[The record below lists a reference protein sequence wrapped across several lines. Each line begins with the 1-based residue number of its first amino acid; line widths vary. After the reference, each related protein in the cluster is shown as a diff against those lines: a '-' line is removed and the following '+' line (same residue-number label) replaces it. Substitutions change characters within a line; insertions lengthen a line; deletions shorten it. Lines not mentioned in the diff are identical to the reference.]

1 MGNYSIKKVDRTVLK
16 LNGEFPERKA
26 RQIFERVAG
35 DRMVSMK
42 CFYDKEED
50 ETTILLYPCR
60 TYNMSGECD
69 GKNADEKRVRAI
81 RVLGTLPDHVD
92 IVKTYWKP
100 IRDRA
105 KAARDPMRWVTMYS
119 VRSIDDA
126 TRAVYTEL
134 CFIVDS
140 RCKRGY
146 EDEALNNAVGQIR
159 ESLRLIA
166 SDIKGDL
173 MASARLT
180 EDVSMDFVDALH
192 KLEDDEV
199 QEKYRKLG
207 LRHVDTDELVTQE

>member
-1 MGNYSIKKVDRTVLK
+1 MGDYYITKVDRTVLK
-16 LNGEFPERKA
+16 LKGKFPERKA

-60 TYNMSGECD
+60 AYNMSGECD
-69 GKNADEKRVRAI
+69 GKNANEKRI
-81 RVLGTLPDHVD
+81 RVLGALPYYVD
-92 IVKTYWKP
+92 IVKTYWNP
-100 IRDRA
+100 IRARA
-105 KAARDPMRWVTMYS
+105 KAAKDPMRWVTMYP

-126 TRAVYTEL
+126 TKAVYTEL

-140 RCKRGY
+140 RCKSGY
-146 EDEALNNAVGQIR
+146 EDEALNKAVGQIR

-166 SDIKGDL
+166 SDIRGDL

-180 EDVSMDFVDALH
+180 EDVSMDFVDELH

-199 QEKYRKLG
+199 QKKYGERG
-207 LRHVDTDELVTQE
+207 LRHVNADELVTQE

>member
-1 MGNYSIKKVDRTVLK
+1 MGNIKKVDRTVLK
-16 LNGEFPERKA
+16 LYGEFPERKA

-69 GKNADEKRVRAI
+69 GKNADEKHIRTI
-81 RVLGTLPDHVD
+81 RVLGALPDYVD
-92 IVKTYWKP
+92 IVKTYWNP
-100 IRDRA
+100 IRARA
-105 KAARDPMRWVTMYS
+105 KAAKDPMRWVTMYPA
-119 VRSIDDA
+119 RATDD
-126 TRAVYTEL
+126 TTKAVYTEL
-134 CFIVDS
+134 SFIVDS
-140 RCKRGY
+140 RCKKGY
-146 EDEALNNAVGQIR
+146 EDEALNKAVGQIR

-180 EDVSMDFVDALH
+180 EDVSMDFVDELH

-207 LRHVDTDELVTQE
+207 LRHVNADELVTQE